1 MPEKDFW
8 LLEEEII
15 MNDLLVI
22 EKRLERIE
30 LDNKRGKKPEG
41 EEHSLLKTCHDVL
54 ERGDPLRKIPELSSN
69 PALRGFTFLSAK
81 PVLVIVNNE
90 DEDDSLPKWNRYPE
104 KVELIVVRGRIEM
117 DIASMSPDE
126 VDEFREAYKIY
137 ESALDRV
144 INSSYLLLNRISFFT
159 VGPDE
164 VKAWT
169 IAAGTPALEAAGAV
183 HSDMKKGFIR
193 AETLSYEDLV
203 KHESFQKAKKAGV
216 VRLEGKDYKVS
227 DGDIINFRFN
237 V

>member
-1 MPEKDFW
+1 
-8 LLEEEII
+8 
-15 MNDLLVI
+15 
-22 EKRLERIE
+22 
-30 LDNKRGKKPEG
+30 
-41 EEHSLLKTCHDVL
+41 
-54 ERGDPLRKIPELSSN
+54 
-69 PALRGFTFLSAK
+69 
-81 PVLVIVNNE
+81 
-90 DEDDSLPKWNRYPE
+90 
-104 KVELIVVRGRIEM
+104 M